1 MIGGIVMY
9 TFEFIMK
16 KSKNEPAVQKAFVA
30 YTTALELNGQILRR
44 HKSYTEMGDEYH
56 LRVVA
61 PEETSFDHSNENVN
75 VTSARQRFET
85 EYGSEVKWTCIGPN
99 CNVSHSCHCDNSDY
113 YILKGN
119 MKDTVSPVLCGN
131 CGKSVPLYRLPR
143 NYQRE
148 EYYDILEWQRAYNDL
163 HDLFKQGLDE
173 RYAYEMLNKANSSL
187 NVEGR
192 RIAKALNEKTGVR
205 VYYHMFKFYGKNKDE
220 CPICGED
227 WKNNDDEYN
236 VNYICHRCRLVSED
250 VE

>member
-1 MIGGIVMY
+1 MY
-9 TFEFIMK
+9 TFEFVMR
-16 KSKNEPAVQKAFVA
+16 ELDEGADAVKQAFKA
-30 YTTALELNGQILRR
+30 YTVTLELNGQILRR
-44 HKSYTEMGDEYH
+44 HKSYTLVGNEYQ
-56 LRVVA
+56 LRVVT
-61 PEETSFDHSNENVN
+61 PEKTSFDIENENVN
-75 VTSARQRFET
+75 VRHAREAFENL
-85 EYGSEVKWTCIGPN
+85 YGEPIKWVYVGEN
-99 CNVSHSCHCDNSDY
+99 KNVSDSCSCDHSDY

-192 RIAKALNEKTGVR
+192 RIAKSLNEKTGVR
-205 VYYHMFKFYGKNKDE
+205 VYYHMFKYYGKNKNE
-220 CPICGED
+220 CPICGEE
-227 WKNNDDEYN
+227 WKNDDAEYN
-236 VNYICHRCRLVSED
+236 VAYICHRCKLVSTD
-250 VE
+250 IK